1 MFVLLVQPRMIDN
14 KKLILVVDDEE
25 SVRNSL
31 RAILEN
37 AGYRVVTAENGQ
49 KAIEKAL
56 VIPFDAVLVDLN
68 LPDID
73 GADLIL
79 RLPKKDHEMIK
90 IVITGFSTPEEGA
103 KAADCGADDFLVK
116 PVQPKEL
123 LNTLETTLA
132 QL

>member
-1 MFVLLVQPRMIDN
+1 MVQPRMIDD
-14 KKLILVVDDEE
+14 KELILVVDDEE

-31 RAILEN
+31 RGILEN

-49 KAIEKAL
+49 KALEKAL
-56 VIPFDAVLVDLN
+56 VIPFDAALIDLE

-73 GADLIL
+73 GADLLL

-90 IVITGFSTPEEGA
+90 IVITSFSTPEEGV

-116 PVQPKEL
+116 PIQPMEL
-123 LNTLETTLA
+123 LNTLKTRLA
-132 QL
+132 KL